1 MSYTASSSTISPR
14 RSPATSTV
22 PTIASGSLSGS
33 AVRKTSTGLRRQNTS
48 QSTSRSTS
56 ITPRPWVPAS
66 AGYIISPHLQLGE
79 GTAARI
85 FHLAHTEEPLQ
96 RDRAA
101 ALTGV
106 SRATVNR
113 SVISFLEAELLEERE
128 DLTELGAVGRPA
140 LPVTVRTDTYAVLG
154 IYIGRWTS
162 SVTLHDLHGK
172 ILGGKY
178 LHQGIATVEA
188 PGSLL
193 SDLEEAAL
201 YVLGYRDNRTVI
213 WAGVAA
219 EAVVSD
225 DGIVND
231 SSVGWHD
238 IAVGQYFAA
247 GLGLPISLASHV
259 EAMSAAELWNTSVD
273 DVASSTL
280 YIYARETL
288 GIGQTY
294 NSQVHHSATGSG
306 TFEHLTAG
314 PTTLLD
320 PTGEG
325 TVGSAVKDSAIVA
338 AARAAGIPVETVP
351 QLVAIAGDSNSKAQT
366 EAKTILR
373 ERAVVLGEAV
383 SSLVGLFNPTRV
395 VLGGQAF
402 TDYPDTLNLIASL
415 IHQNSTDVDIRVTA
429 ARERVQQQAAAAVA
443 ITAVAYD
450 PLHAVEGA
458 R

>member
-1 MSYTASSSTISPR
+1 MCIR
-14 RSPATSTV
+14 DR
-22 PTIASGSLSGS
+22 
-33 AVRKTSTGLRRQNTS
+33 NTS

-113 SVISFLEAELLEERE
+113 SVISLLEAELLEERE

-201 YVLGYRDNRTVI
+201 YL
-213 WAGVAA
+213 
-219 EAVVSD
+219 
-225 DGIVND
+225 
-231 SSVGWHD
+231 
-238 IAVGQYFAA
+238 
-247 GLGLPISLASHV
+247 
-259 EAMSAAELWNTSVD
+259 
-273 DVASSTL
+273 
-280 YIYARETL
+280 
-288 GIGQTY
+288 
-294 NSQVHHSATGSG
+294 
-306 TFEHLTAG
+306 
-314 PTTLLD
+314 
-320 PTGEG
+320 
-325 TVGSAVKDSAIVA
+325 
-338 AARAAGIPVETVP
+338 
-351 QLVAIAGDSNSKAQT
+351 
-366 EAKTILR
+366 
-373 ERAVVLGEAV
+373 
-383 SSLVGLFNPTRV
+383 
-395 VLGGQAF
+395 
-402 TDYPDTLNLIASL
+402 SL
-415 IHQNSTDVDIRVTA
+415 IHI
-429 ARERVQQQAAAAVA
+429 
-443 ITAVAYD
+443 
-450 PLHAVEGA
+450 
-458 R
+458 